1 MAAEEQSAPVSG
13 SPGPGQESAGPESGA
28 QGLVEHGFSLRRLQ
42 EGRPTAAG
50 QRQEALRK
58 ALERLDLHAAQ
69 DRKRG
74 LAHAREYIAA
84 GKPAKH
90 ATMAGYMEEIY
101 AEARGPV
108 LDPPT
113 LESYGED
120 PLAGQEVPARVGE
133 PEHLGASAGIDDF
146 AAWEREESWACWPP
160 SGPFPASW
168 GPAED
173 LEGLPGDLFTETHAE
188 YYAERLARVTAGT
201 PADWFRL
208 FQATA
213 NASNTSPGDAHDAA
227 NAAAG
232 AEAAT
237 ATASDGSSNA
247 VNAAGAAGNG
257 DAATAVAG
265 TVVVAGA
272 GVRGFAEL
280 DYRSAVEQLAAGK
293 RLAAWLDAG
302 LVRLTHRI
310 GQTAV
315 EELPPREPGTPPAS
329 RAGLEELAEQSV
341 VKELACLYRI
351 TEKQARGRYETA
363 QELCEHYPGTLAA
376 LTAGDLDLEHAGVI
390 TRQGDTLPDDAKPG
404 FEAALLGE
412 APDKTPGELR
422 AAARKQREKCN
433 PETIEVRRERQTKCR
448 SVFLEPAD
456 DGMAYLGAYVTA
468 EEAYAAYDRL
478 TQSARGLQT
487 GTETRTAG
495 QLRADVFIELLL
507 NAGMEAG
514 PAAGI
519 RPEVALTVPVFT
531 LMGLD
536 EEPATLDGYGPIPA
550 GAARKLCEG
559 ATSFYRILTHP
570 ETGTI
575 LSYGKTTYRPPADL
589 ARAVRHRDTTCTAP
603 GCHVPAKDCDL
614 DHTIDFHGNGGHG
627 RTDFGNLGP
636 RCGSDHRLKSLAGWK
651 VTQTRP
657 GEFTTTTPG
666 NQTYTT
672 KPGDTGAGPPSFTD
686 RVLDALPDNFRRRLK
701 RKKPPPPEP
710 PDEEKEPP
718 F

>member
-1 MAAEEQSAPVSG
+1 MATEEQSAPVSG
-13 SPGPGQESAGPESGA
+13 SPGPGQESGA
-28 QGLVEHGFSLRRLQ
+28 QGLVEHGFTVRCMQ
-42 EGRPTAAG
+42 PGRPTTAA

-74 LAHAREYIAA
+74 LAQAREYIAA

-120 PLAGQEVPARVGE
+120 PLTGQDVPARVGE
-133 PEHLGASAGIDDF
+133 PEHLGASAGLEDF

-173 LEGLPGDLFTETHAE
+173 LEGLPGDVFTETHQE
-188 YYAERLARVTAGT
+188 YYAERLRRVTAGT
-201 PADWFRL
+201 PSDWFKL
-208 FQATA
+208 FQTTAT
-213 NASNTSPGDAHDAA
+213 ASNTSNT
-227 NAAAG
+227 NAGGA
-232 AEAAT
+232 AEAEAT
-237 ATASDGSSNA
+237 TAGNGSSNA
-247 VNAAGAAGNG
+247 VDTASDAVNAET
-257 DAATAVAG
+257 ATAAG
-265 TVVVAGA
+265 TVVVADA

-280 DYRSAVEQLAAGK
+280 DYRSAVEQLAVGRK
-293 RLAAWLDAG
+293 LAAWLEAG
-302 LVRLTHRI
+302 LVRLAHRI
-310 GQTAV
+310 GQTAI

-329 RAGLEELAEQSV
+329 RVELEELAEQSV

-351 TEKQARGRYETA
+351 TEHQARGRYETA
-363 QELCEHYPGTLAA
+363 QDLCEHYPGTLAA

-390 TRQGDTLPDDAKPG
+390 TRQGDTLPDGAKPG

-422 AAARKQREKCN
+422 AAARKQREKQN
-433 PETIEVRRERQTKCR
+433 PETIEVRRERQVKCR
-448 SVFLEPAD
+448 GVYLEPAD
-456 DGMAYLGAYVTA
+456 DGMAFLGAYVPA

-478 TQSARGLQT
+478 TISARGLQT
-487 GTETRTAG
+487 GTETRTVG

-507 NAGMEAG
+507 HAGMEAG

-550 GAARKLCEG
+550 DAARKLCEG

-603 GCHVPAKDCDL
+603 GCRVPAKDCDL
-614 DHTIDFHGNGGHG
+614 DHTVDFHGNGGHG

-672 KPGDTGAGPPSFTD
+672 KPGDTGAGPPTFTD
-686 RVLDALPDNFRRRLK
+686 RVLDALPDDFRNRLK

-710 PDEEKEPP
+710 PEEEKEPP

>member
-1 MAAEEQSAPVSG
+1 TSSNALNSAS
-13 SPGPGQESAGPESGA
+13 
-28 QGLVEHGFSLRRLQ
+28 
-42 EGRPTAAG
+42 AAG
-50 QRQEALRK
+50 
-58 ALERLDLHAAQ
+58 
-69 DRKRG
+69 
-74 LAHAREYIAA
+74 
-84 GKPAKH
+84 
-90 ATMAGYMEEIY
+90 
-101 AEARGPV
+101 
-108 LDPPT
+108 
-113 LESYGED
+113 
-120 PLAGQEVPARVGE
+120 
-133 PEHLGASAGIDDF
+133 
-146 AAWEREESWACWPP
+146 
-160 SGPFPASW
+160 
-168 GPAED
+168 
-173 LEGLPGDLFTETHAE
+173 
-188 YYAERLARVTAGT
+188 
-201 PADWFRL
+201 
-208 FQATA
+208 
-213 NASNTSPGDAHDAA
+213 N
-227 NAAAG
+227 

-237 ATASDGSSNA
+237 SA
-247 VNAAGAAGNG
+247 
-257 DAATAVAG
+257 AG
-265 TVVVAGA
+265 TVLVADA
-272 GVRGFAEL
+272 GVRGFEEL
-280 DYRSAVEQLAAGK
+280 DYRSAVEQLVAGR

-315 EELPPREPGTPPAS
+315 EELPPPDPGTPPAG
-329 RAGLEELAEQSV
+329 RAELENLAEQSV
-341 VKELACLYRI
+341 VEELACLYRI
-351 TEKQARGRYETA
+351 TEHQARGRYERA

-376 LTAGDLDLEHAGVI
+376 LTAGDLDLERAGVI

-404 FEAALLGE
+404 FEQALLVE

-422 AAARKQREKCN
+422 SAARKQREKLN
-433 PETIEVRRERQTKCR
+433 PETITVRRERQEQCR
-448 SVFLEPAD
+448 NVYLEPAD
-456 DGMAYLGAYVTA
+456 DGMAFLGAYLPA

-478 TQSARGLQT
+478 TQSARSLQT
-487 GTETRTAG
+487 KTETRTLG

-550 GAARKLCEG
+550 DTARKLCEG
-559 ATSFYRILTHP
+559 ADSFYRILTHP

-575 LSYGKTTYRPPADL
+575 LSYGKTVYRPPADL

-614 DHTIDFHGNGGHG
+614 DHTIDYHANGGHG

-657 GEFTTTTPG
+657 GEYTTTTPG

-686 RVLDALPDNFRRRLK
+686 RILDALPDNFRNRLK
-701 RKKPPPPEP
+701 PKKPPPPEP
-710 PDEEKEPP
+710 EKEPP